1 MLIGELAKR
10 VGRHVDTLKRW
21 EEAGLLVPERDA
33 RGRRIYG
40 AEHLELCLA
49 LAKLSIAAQK
59 SCCKLS
65 DLIEQIP
72 VQLTLLERQAS

>member
-21 EEAGLLVPERDA
+21 EEAGLLVPNRDY
-33 RGRRIYG
+33 RGRRTYG
-40 AEHLELCLA
+40 EEHFEQCLA

-59 SCCKLS
+59 NCCKLAKLAS
-65 DLIEQIP
+65 QMP
-72 VQLTLLERQAS
+72 QQLALLERHAS